1 MKSRLLLIA
10 GACLCAVGLSAC
22 CSQPKQSE
30 PVKKEVGI
38 QLYSVRELIGV
49 FGKSEGDYKPV
60 LQALAEMGYTSVE
73 AASYKDGLIYGQTP
87 EQFRQDVEAAGMKV
101 LSIAKPVL
109 KPHDIS
115 SALFEVK
122 LISSQPRQL
131 LEEWNAFLDR
141 SEILTEKKSKKGMKT
156 VDIRPD
162 ISVTASEMTE
172 NAFCLS
178 LVLPAGPEKNI
189 SPLLV
194 LDAFSK
200 ISSVQPEHTSVL
212 KKAVYDKSGKLFR

>member
-101 LSIAKPVL
+101 LSTHCTFNLSDEEMRRNYVSSL
-109 KPHDIS
+109 KDTVMFRDIMQRYS
-115 SALFEVK
+115 LKDGRLLDDLFTYVVN
-122 LISSQPRQL
+122 
-131 LEEWNAFLDR
+131 NA
-141 SEILTEKKSKKGMKT
+141 
-156 VDIRPD
+156 
-162 ISVTASEMTE
+162 A
-172 NAFCLS
+172 S
-178 LVLPAGPEKNI
+178 LVSVRNI
-189 SPLLV
+189 INWFTL
-194 LDAFSK
+194 
-200 ISSVQPEHTSVL
+200 I
-212 KKAVYDKSGKLFR
+212 